1 MTTNVRFFVDVRTC
15 SCFCFCFFFF
25 SHEDCDFYY
34 VFIIINYARVLRMGL
49 SSISV
54 VPNGLFE
61 FLDPRR

>member
-1 MTTNVRFFVDVRTC
+1 MLGSLWMFVLVLL
-15 SCFCFCFFFF
+15 FVFVYFFFF
-25 SHEDCDFYY
+25 HEDCDFYY

-54 VPNGLFE
+54 VPNGLIE